1 MNRIDF
7 LKLAKAIKKLG
18 KHMGKESNIDEA
30 LEILREIF
38 NANGGA
44 ERYLFRED

>member
-1 MNRIDF
+1 MKRIDF

-18 KHMGKESNIDEA
+18 KHMGKEKDIDDV
-30 LEILREIF
+30 LDLLREIF